1 MAAARDA
8 GRLGIRF
15 TPYLAWHLL
24 DGLLAG
30 DIAVAPDD
38 WLRIGGLKLIS
49 DGSIQGYTACL
60 SAPYFDRP
68 DATGVAV
75 LAAEALPDLVR
86 RSHAAGVQLAV
97 PPHGHAA
104 RDLAP
109 DASRPAIPP
118 PPARPTR
125 THPTPATTS
134 RQGTATTQG
143 QAR

>member
-1 MAAARDA
+1 MAAARDS

-60 SAPYFDRP
+60 SAPYFARP

-75 LAAEALPDLVR
+75 LAAEELTDLLR
-86 RSHAAGVQLAV
+86 RSHAHRV
-97 PPHGHAA
+97 HAA
-104 RDLAP
+104 RPTHRDAP
-109 DASRPAIPP
+109 HDVAPE
-118 PPARPTR
+118 
-125 THPTPATTS
+125 
-134 RQGTATTQG
+134 
-143 QAR
+143 

>member
-75 LAAEALPDLVR
+75 LAAEELTDLVR
-86 RSHAAGVQLAV
+86 RSHDAGVQVAV
-97 PPHGHAA
+97 HTNGDAA
-104 RDLAP
+104 IDVAL
-109 DASRPAIPP
+109 DAIEIGRAHVS
-118 PPARPTR
+118 
-125 THPTPATTS
+125 HPVTNS
-134 RQGTATTQG
+134 HLVCRLLLEKK
-143 QAR
+143 

>member
-75 LAAEALPDLVR
+75 LAAEELTDLVR
-86 RSHAAGVQLAV
+86 RRHDAGVQVAV
-97 PPHGHAA
+97 HTHGDAAIHVAPHATQAA
-104 RDLAP
+104 T
-109 DASRPAIPP
+109 
-118 PPARPTR
+118 PPAPESAHT
-125 THPTPATTS
+125 
-134 RQGTATTQG
+134 
-143 QAR
+143 